1 MNANE
6 EEEWRSEIDSLQAL
20 SQIEKE
26 RSKKAL
32 IEIKEILGNSITSLV
47 QQGHPITRYVF
58 GPNHA
63 PWIWK

>member
-6 EEEWRSEIDSLQAL
+6 EEGWRSKIDSLQAL

-32 IEIKEILGNSITSLV
+32 IEIEEILGNSITSYV
-47 QQGHPITRYVF
+47 EQNVF
-58 GPNHA
+58 GLNHA
-63 PWIWK
+63 PWIVGKGSR